1 MNKYLNK
8 PFPFIEQTNHKI
20 IASLLFSAFVY
31 VFLIVFQPFNIS
43 NIQYYKP
50 IFILGFFA
58 ITFFVLLFS
67 LLLIPYFFGKYF
79 NPDNWTIKKNLVF
92 TSLIIL
98 IITVLNWLYNS
109 TVGENI
115 TTQFSLLYFIFIT
128 VSVGAFPVVL
138 LNFLVE
144 KYLNKRNQNIADSF
158 NTNIDEQNRSNNSKI
173 ITIISEN
180 NNESIKIDL
189 DQLLCIKSEGN
200 YVNIFYK
207 INGGIERKLIRNS
220 ISKILEQL
228 MIFKQINRC
237 HRSFVVNF
245 DNVES
250 ISGNARNFNLQIK
263 NLDFPIPV
271 SRSFPKHLISQIK

>member
-8 PFPFIEQTNHKI
+8 PFPFIEQTNHKVI
-20 IASLLFSAFVY
+20 VSLMFSVFVY

-58 ITFFVLLFS
+58 ITFFVLLFG
-67 LLLIPYFFGKYF
+67 LLLIPFFFRKYF
-79 NPDNWTIKKNLVF
+79 NPDNWTIKKNLIF
-92 TSLIIL
+92 ISLIIL

-109 TVGENI
+109 TIGENI

-144 KYLNKRNQNIADSF
+144 KYFNKRNQNIAESF
-158 NTNIDEQNRSNNSKI
+158 NTNIDEQSRSNNSQI

-180 NNESIKIDL
+180 NNETIRIGL

-200 YVNIFYK
+200 YVNVFYK
-207 INGGIERKLIRNS
+207 INNGIERKLIRNS

-228 MIFKQINRC
+228 IIFKQINRC
-237 HRSFVVNF
+237 HRSFIVNF

-250 ISGNARNFNLQIK
+250 VRGNARNFNLQIK

-271 SRSFPKHLISQIK
+271 SRSFPKHLISLIK